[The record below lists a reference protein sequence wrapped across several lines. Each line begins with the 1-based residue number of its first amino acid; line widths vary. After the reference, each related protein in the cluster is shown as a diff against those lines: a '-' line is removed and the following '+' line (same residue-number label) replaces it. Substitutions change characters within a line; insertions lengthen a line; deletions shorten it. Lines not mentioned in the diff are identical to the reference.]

1 MAEHVAI
8 HLPRQVFT
16 PKFYPL
22 LREED
27 HRYLVLYGGAGSG
40 KSVFAAQRF
49 FVPAPV
55 PALCNLLVVRAV
67 AATHRDSTYALFRQ
81 IMAQWG
87 VSQLFTCRET
97 DLRVTCKNG
106 NMAVFK
112 GLDDREKLKS
122 ITFTRGGAHRHL
134 GGGGLPDQP
143 GWISTSWTCAC
154 GVGPPPSRWCSPS
167 TPSPPS
173 TG

>member
-8 HLPRQVFT
+8 YLPQEVFT

-27 HRYLVLYGGAGSG
+27 RRYLVLYGGAGSG

-49 FVPAPV
+49 LYRLLSRP
-55 PALCNLLVVRAV
+55 LCNLLVVRAV

-112 GLDDREKLKS
+112 GLEDLS
-122 ITFTRGGAHRHL
+122 LIH
-134 GGGGLPDQP
+134 
-143 GWISTSWTCAC
+143 I
-154 GVGPPPSRWCSPS
+154 
-167 TPSPPS
+167 
-173 TG
+173 